1 MAYHYYCT
9 YCGRELSQETVYFD
23 MQPVLT
29 GSTSQEDQFKILKFL
44 VTKSELEAIVAAG
57 TQQDMGYARC
67 KMTFQT
73 LMNYISNEHNLN
85 NPTIASLK
93 LEEVKDYVTDISL
106 ENTNEQ
112 EETVDDLFAV
122 ESDKPKEEKV
132 QTARDDKPV
141 SDAIRALE
149 ATDTKNEDRY
159 FTQENLKKD
168 LSILY
173 SLFSDAGEY
182 IFDILLNTEHDN
194 EGKDVLIGYKVSAG
208 MPRHITI
215 VNNRVC
221 CHCEAPV
228 FEHAGTAEHRAV
240 AFIGDQNSGKTS
252 TILALVHYAQNAL
265 QGVMEGDE
273 IWKEAGSIDSISN
286 IELLSPSKRLLQD
299 LGYYQDG
306 IAPAKTKAS
315 ERDDAYSATLR
326 IKNRYQDKHYLLTFT
341 DLPGELC
348 DPTTGKIDG
357 NNILNNFPVALACD
371 AFVLCFNSETAKGG
385 NAHKMITNACSWADQ
400 FQQYRESYNQSIGK
414 DKGLKDLV
422 PKADSATGFYAP
434 VMLAFTKCR
443 ELEHPEESVQRA
455 VSKKAFDLIAHT
467 YMFDEERLL
476 IDRNQVY
483 NKVGELMKEY
493 ACLISAYH
501 ARLRCSPYGYAARV
515 ASYYKENPD
524 LLFDEGEKQNHPKPK
539 NIDKLMRW
547 LLAVSGCIPVE
558 GEFRPSPDPM
568 SKTVYA
574 PHPSFITHTQY
585 RAISPR
591 GTGKDGDVQE
601 ALARCYLF
609 ENPGNFDQQFLLY
622 YSQKA
627 ILTTQRILAKFQ
639 RN

>member
-168 LSILY
+168 LSVLY

-182 IFDILLNTEHDN
+182 TFDILLNTEHDN
-194 EGKDVLIGYKVSAG
+194 EGKDVLIGYKVNAG

-228 FEHAGTAEHRAV
+228 FEHAGTAEHRAI
-240 AFIGDQNSGKTS
+240 AFIGDQKSGKTS

-273 IWKEAGSIDSISN
+273 IWKEAGSIDSITN
-286 IELLSPSKRLLQD
+286 IELLSPSDRLLKD
-299 LGYYQDG
+299 LSYYGEG
-306 IAPAKTKAS
+306 IAPAKTKAD
-315 ERDDAYSATLR
+315 ERKDAYSATLR
-326 IKNRYQDKHYLLTFT
+326 IKNKYQDKHYLLTFT

-348 DPTTGKIDG
+348 DPNTGKIDG

-371 AFVLCFNSETAKGG
+371 AFVLCFDSETAKGG
-385 NAHKMITNACSWADQ
+385 NANKMITNACSWADQ
-400 FQQYRESYNQSIGK
+400 FQQHREAYNQSVGK
-414 DKGLKDLV
+414 DKGLQELI
-422 PKADSATGFYAP
+422 PRGNAATGFYAP
-434 VMLAFTKCR
+434 VMLTFTKCR
-443 ELEHPEESVQRA
+443 ELEHPEEQVQRPHA
-455 VSKKAFDLIAHT
+455 ATAFDLIART
-467 YMFDEERLL
+467 YMFDDERLL
-476 IDRNQVY
+476 IDHNRVY
-483 NKVGELMKEY
+483 NRVGELINEY
-493 ACLISAYH
+493 ACLTNAYH
-501 ARLRCSPYGYAARV
+501 ARLRCSPYGYAAPRWDEV
-515 ASYYKENPD
+515 LENPD
-524 LLFDEGEKQNHPKPK
+524 LLKNKKNHPVPHH
-539 NIDKLMRW
+539 IHWLMRW

-574 PHPSFITHTQY
+574 PHPSFIAHTQY

>member
-1 MAYHYYCT
+1 MAYNYYCT
-9 YCGRELSQETVYFD
+9 YCGRELSQDTVFFD
-23 MQPVLT
+23 MQSVLT
-29 GSTSQEDQFKILKFL
+29 GSTSKENEFKILKFL

-57 TQQDMGYARC
+57 TQEDMGFARC
-67 KMTFQT
+67 KLTLQQ
-73 LMNYISNEHNLN
+73 LMNYISNQNNLN
-85 NPTIASLK
+85 NPTIATLK
-93 LEEVKDYVTDISL
+93 LEDVKEYVTDISF
-106 ENTNEQ
+106 ESDDEA
-112 EETVDDLFAV
+112 EEEDDLFTV
-122 ESDKPKEEKV
+122 EVKPKEEKRVV
-132 QTARDDKPV
+132 QEDKPV
-141 SDAIRALE
+141 SEAIRALE

-168 LSILY
+168 LAVIY
-173 SLFSDAGEY
+173 SLFANEEEY
-182 IFDILLNTEHDN
+182 VFDILPTTEKDN
-194 EGKDVLIGYKVSAG
+194 EGKEVLIGYKVNAG
-208 MPRHITI
+208 IPRHITI
-215 VNNRVC
+215 VNRRVC

-252 TILALVHYAQNAL
+252 TILSLVHYAQNAL

-286 IELLSPSKRLLQD
+286 IELLSPSERLLQD
-299 LGYYQDG
+299 LSYYQEG
-306 IAPAKTKAS
+306 LAPAKTKAD
-315 ERDDAYSATLR
+315 ERNDAYSATLR
-326 IKNRYQDKHYLLTFT
+326 IKHRYQDKHYLLTFT

-348 DPTTGKIDG
+348 NPDTGKIDG

-371 AFVLCFNSETAKGG
+371 AFVLCFDSETAKGG
-385 NAHKMITNACSWADQ
+385 RAHKMITNACSWANE

-414 DKGLKDLV
+414 DKGLKELV

-434 VMLAFTKCR
+434 VMLTFTKCR

-455 VSKKAFDLIAHT
+455 VAKKAFDLIART

-483 NKVGELMKEY
+483 NKVGELMKEF

-501 ARLRCSPYGYAARV
+501 ARLRCSPYGYAARK
-515 ASYYKENPD
+515 AADYKEKPE

-558 GEFRPSPDPM
+558 GEFRPSPDPAV
-568 SKTVYA
+568 KTVYA
-574 PHPSFITHTQY
+574 PHPSFIAHTQY

-591 GTGKDGDVQE
+591 GAGKDGDVQE

-609 ENPGNFDQQFLLY
+609 ENPGKFDQQFLLY
-622 YSQKA
+622 YSQRA
-627 ILTTQRILAKFQ
+627 ILTTQRFKAKFQ